1 MDLTLKLVN
10 GYSLQEIKAVI
21 ILARISRFARCL
33 AVNPSKGFIGSHFVG
48 LPIPAK
54 VLTGHDL
61 QSKVAISSILHKWQ
75 GHHFHCQE
83 DDLDEPSA
91 ERFPRHRG
99 KGIKG
104 SWLG

>member
-1 MDLTLKLVN
+1 MNKPSTSHLLHILE
-10 GYSLQEIKAVI
+10 SLCKSWNILFSDIESLGFVFVI
-21 ILARISRFARCL
+21 GRC
-33 AVNPSKGFIGSHFVG
+33 FFG

-54 VLTGHDL
+54 VLADHDL
-61 QSKVAISSILHKWQ
+61 QFKVAISSILHKWQ
-75 GHHFHCQE
+75 RVYFHDQE